1 MARQDPTIYMRI
13 PQELKEHLDR
23 AAEENRRSLTAEVVS
38 RLQESFASDEQ
49 AYELAFT
56 ATRLKDEVAKLTAQL
71 DAARAERKSRGD
83 VSKEVVD
90 AQRRTIRALEM
101 SLALMARHMV
111 EIGNKLPK
119 KFQDESGIRSAIEYA
134 TSLPGVSELLL
145 PLSGYIHG
153 DKTDAS

>member
-1 MARQDPTIYMRI
+1 MARSDPQLNFRI
-13 PQELKEHLDR
+13 PAELRDRLEAAAKE
-23 AAEENRRSLTAEVVS
+23 NKRSLTAELIE
-38 RLQESFASDEQ
+38 RIEASFEGDEQ

-71 DAARAERKSRGD
+71 DSARAARKSQGD
-83 VSKEVVD
+83 VSQEVVD

-145 PLSGYIHG
+145 PLAGYIHG
-153 DKTDAS
+153 DKTSAD

>member
-1 MARQDPTIYMRI
+1 MARSDPQLNFRI
-13 PQELKEHLDR
+13 PADLRDRLEAAAKE
-23 AAEENRRSLTAEVVS
+23 NKRSLTAELIE
-38 RLQESFASDEQ
+38 RIEASFASDEQ